1 MKPLSRLL
9 AIALPTLL
17 VATFAMAEPDKQV
30 VYRLVDKKGKTT
42 YADKAP
48 GKEFDGKVTRIE
60 VDLKANRA
68 MLKPVGESTP
78 PVTLPLTAPEL
89 KRVKA
94 DAELA
99 RANEVLE
106 AAKKALEAG
115 KEPKEDETQFIGKV
129 GGGARP
135 VQTEA
140 YHARIKKL
148 EDAVKTAEA
157 EVERARKAA
166 RQASID

>member
-1 MKPLSRLL
+1 MKSLARLFAVAIPALL
-9 AIALPTLL
+9 AATPLL
-17 VATFAMAEPDKQV
+17 AEPDKQV
-30 VYRLVDKKGKTT
+30 IYRLVDKNGKTT
-42 YADKAP
+42 YSEKAP
-48 GKEFDGKVTRIE
+48 GKDYPGKVTRIE

-68 MLKPVGESTP
+68 MLKPADDAAP

-99 RANEVLE
+99 RAQQLLE
-106 AAKKALEAG
+106 AARKAFEDG

-135 VQTEA
+135 VQTDA

-148 EDAVKTAEA
+148 EDAVKEAEA

-166 RQASID
+166 RQAAID